1 MDKELDHFLRLIT
14 NLGNPFF
21 YALLFIIL
29 LLFFIYI
36 TCRQFLIPYKLNY
49 EFEKE
54 GLKLK
59 AKELEEEKNKLETD
73 TLRIIAAF
81 SDSDPNPILRTNADG
96 IIIQANISA
105 QNAFGVLPEDR
116 RHFSEIING
125 INFDVKKEIAEN
137 SNIQWDDI
145 VFSNRYTVFFYG
157 ISSLE
162 MAQIYCFDLTERFE
176 YEKKLLESEQK
187 HRSLSFYLHEQLE
200 AEKQRIGMELHDS
213 IGQNLLLVNMIIKN
227 SATDFDKYM
236 ENISTVHSTM
246 DKTIIEL
253 REIMYDLRPRAID
266 DLGLFA
272 AVCNMSDNIS
282 RNFSIKGS
290 VDCSGTPERLE
301 IKNELYLYR
310 IIQESLSNV
319 LKHSFASEYH
329 IQFICNSEKLKIL
342 ISDNGVGFDTDK
354 VFKTKGYGLLN
365 MNERIKNLK
374 GKMEIES
381 GDQGG
386 TLIIFELPLRN

>member
-1 MDKELDHFLRLIT
+1 
-14 NLGNPFF
+14 
-21 YALLFIIL
+21 
-29 LLFFIYI
+29 
-36 TCRQFLIPYKLNY
+36 LNY

-253 REIMYDLRPRAID
+253 REIMYDLRPRALD

-282 RNFSIKGS
+282 CNFSIKGS